1 MLYYVISLRLILV
14 YHTRTVSNDSVKV
27 IQYLRLQQFYK
38 GKVRFLLERSSL
50 VSITMCQVLFWCL
63 NNGMFET
70 GSIEVW

>member
-50 VSITMCQVLFWCL
+50 VSITMCQVLF
-63 NNGMFET
+63 
-70 GSIEVW
+70 

>member
-38 GKVRFLLERSSL
+38 CKVRFFIRKVVVSVNYDVSSSL
-50 VSITMCQVLFWCL
+50 L
-63 NNGMFET
+63 MFRQWY
-70 GSIEVW
+70 V